1 MSESLTRTTLDGR
14 EEQMFPRLTPAE
26 IDRLRRFGE
35 CRQFK
40 TGDWLVRSGEEG
52 HGLKILLSGQVEV
65 LQHDQNGRRIHI
77 VTHEAGS
84 FMPSIKAI

>member
-35 CRQFK
+35 CRSFK
-40 TGDWLVRSGEEG
+40 AGEMLVSAGEEG
-52 HGLKILLSGQVEV
+52 HGCSVQAAREV
-65 LQHDQNGRRIHI
+65 RRQFC
-77 VTHEAGS
+77 TAEGYAELGT
-84 FMPSIKAI
+84 